1 LKAEKCPR
9 RFDLFHG
16 SFSTAHPIHARFG
29 YKNGEN
35 HAVARRL
42 LMGDAMLT
50 KATKTSS
57 RAFTL
62 VELMTV
68 VMIVGVLA
76 TVATY
81 GVRKYVLSAKKAE
94 AVSMLTQIR
103 AAEEAYRDEM
113 FVYLGGNNLS
123 VWHPSASG
131 QGKRSWDFSPNAMTA
146 FFDQLGVRSDG
157 PVGYSYTVFA
167 GVAGTALPT
176 SPMNRTVAFPAA
188 TGPYYIAMAR
198 ADLNGD
204 GSFTYAVCHS
214 DSSEIYVEDDT
225 F

>member
-9 RFDLFHG
+9 RFDLLHE
-16 SFSTAHPIHARFG
+16 SFATAHPIHASFG
-29 YKNGEN
+29 YKNAEN
-35 HAVARRL
+35 QAVARPL

-123 VWHPSASG
+123 VWHPSESG
-131 QGKRSWDFSPNAMTA
+131 PGKRGWGYDPNAMTA
-146 FFDQLGVRSDG
+146 VFRDLGVSSDG
-157 PVGYSYTVFA
+157 PVAYSYTVFA
-167 GVAGTALPT
+167 GVAGTTAPT
-176 SPMNRTVAFPAA
+176 IPSNQRFSVPAA
-188 TGPYYIAMAR
+188 TGPFYIAMAR

-214 DSSEIYVEDDT
+214 DSAEVFVEDNT